1 MKVKEI
7 MVKEVATLDVNDELS
22 LANDIMRLGRIRH
35 LPVVDGTRL
44 VGIVSE
50 RDLFRSSLAQALGYA
65 SKDTRDLMKTLHIK
79 DIMVTGVITIP
90 PDTEMCE
97 ATKMMIEEKI
107 GCLPVVEDNLLVGL
121 ITETDV
127 LMQYVKECEK
137 RLVRLPAG
145 SRELG
150 IKEAGPVARFF
161 LSTPAA
167 FPPG

>member
-50 RDLFRSSLAQALGYA
+50 RDLFRSSLAHALGYA

-79 DIMVTGVITIP
+79 DVMVTGVITIP
-90 PDTEMCE
+90 PDTEVCE
-97 ATKMMIEEKI
+97 ATKMMVEEKI
-107 GCLPVVEDNLLVGL
+107 GCLPVVEGNRLVGL

-127 LMQYVKECEK
+127 LLQYIKECGK
-137 RLVRLPAG
+137 G
-145 SRELG
+145 
-150 IKEAGPVARFF
+150 
-161 LSTPAA
+161 
-167 FPPG
+167 

>member
-1 MKVKEI
+1 MKVNEI

-79 DIMVTGVITIP
+79 DVMVTGVITIP
-90 PDTEMCE
+90 PDTEVCE

-127 LMQYVKECEK
+127 LMQYVKEC
-137 RLVRLPAG
+137 G
-145 SRELG
+145 S
-150 IKEAGPVARFF
+150 K
-161 LSTPAA
+161 
-167 FPPG
+167 